1 MNRTTVWSAG
11 FVLAVAMAGASRASA
26 DMVLVAPF
34 VGGNGGG
41 AAGATVLPGADTR
54 NRLTYG
60 VALDFLVTKRLG
72 AGLDLGQSPNFFGDD
87 NGFRTD
93 RAVSTF
99 MGNAT
104 FLVPVGT
111 RVVPYAAGGAGAI
124 RFDVREAGGLATLAR
139 SQAGWNAGGGV
150 LGYLNEHVGVRGDVR
165 YFRTFEDAQV
175 EANPFGLNT
184 NAFDF
189 WRLTTGVVFR
199 F

>member
-1 MNRTTVWSAG
+1 L
-11 FVLAVAMAGASRASA
+11 VLSVTMAAASPALA
-26 DMVLVAPF
+26 DLVLVAPF

-41 AAGATVLPGADTR
+41 AASGTVLPGADTAS

-60 VALDFLVTKRLG
+60 VALDFLVTKHLG
-72 AGLDLGQSPNFFGDD
+72 AGLDVGQSPDFFGDD

-104 FLVPVGT
+104 YLVPVGT

-150 LGYLNEHVGVRGDVR
+150 LGYVNEHVGVRGDVR
-165 YFRTFEDAQV
+165 YFRTFENAEVDG
-175 EANPFGLNT
+175 NPFGVDT